1 MPAFLL
7 ISQAAIP
14 FFSRRQRYALDSFRE
29 TPGWRREGTR
39 DSRLLTPVVM
49 KVLPFISHLQK
60 ACQSLLEILNEL
72 DIFEEKRII

>member
-14 FFSRRQRYALDSFRE
+14 LFSRRQRSALDSFRE
-29 TPGWRREGTR
+29 RPGSRREGTR

-49 KVLPFISHLQK
+49 KVLPFISHPQK

-72 DIFEEKRII
+72 DTFEEKMII